1 MGEWEESLAASAR
14 AVQLRPMRNNGTGSA
29 AAGWSNVNFTALF
42 DWFQDSE
49 MGPVLRLAL
58 PVILSNGL
66 QYLLQVVDAAF
77 LGHLGPTELAAAA
90 LGNAYFNMVRT
101 CMN

>member
-1 MGEWEESLAASAR
+1 MWHGGKALLARFS
-14 AVQLRPMRNNGTGSA
+14 
-29 AAGWSNVNFTALF
+29 
-42 DWFQDSE
+42 DSE

-77 LGHLGPTELAAAA
+77 LGHLGTTELGASA

-101 CMN
+101 GTNEHRRREPPH